1 VTCKSILDPQ
11 LLILISLYDININKN
26 ILNYL
31 IAATVAAV
39 LAASAAVLATV
50 AAVLAAS
57 AAVLAASA
65 AVLTVLT
72 IATIAALACKY
83 VAHRTISV
91 AGHTAANSVNTTNAS
106 ANNITSRIG
115 YSRNTLLSSQKSVV
129 QRAI

>member
-31 IAATVAAV
+31 IAATVAA
-39 LAASAAVLATV
+39 S

-65 AVLTVLT
+65 AVLAVLT
-72 IATIAALACKY
+72 RATIAALACKY
-83 VAHRTISV
+83 VAHRTIRV
-91 AGHTAANSVNTTNAS
+91 ASHTVTNSVNPANTS

-115 YSRNTLLSSQKSVV
+115 YSRNTLLSSQECVV